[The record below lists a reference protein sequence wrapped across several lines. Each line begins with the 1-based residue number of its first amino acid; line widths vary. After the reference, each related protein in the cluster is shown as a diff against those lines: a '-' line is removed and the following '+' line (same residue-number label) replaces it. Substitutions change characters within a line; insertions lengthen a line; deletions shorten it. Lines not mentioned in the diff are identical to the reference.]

1 MVFQSHTD
9 QNWELPEPIGS
20 DSGDRLWA
28 VDGALTT
35 TKPTAAGR
43 LPGRYSTPGLV
54 DAHFHVAFR
63 YGAVPVGLDDALN
76 QLRAARDQGVLLV
89 RDLGAHDRLSLD
101 LPPDPSLPR
110 VIASGQHIAVEG
122 GFVEGSHQP
131 VPPGQLVTAA
141 LRELDAGATWVKVI
155 TDGQPGETA
164 YPLVV
169 IRQMVD
175 AVHARGFRVAAHAE
189 RTGRQIL
196 ETGVDSIEHGFTLD
210 EQDLRLMADRGVGW
224 SPTTNLL
231 VRDLREADGRL
242 AAQDLTPDRRSD
254 WRSGANR
261 CSVNSKE

>member
-1 MVFQSHTD
+1 M
-9 QNWELPEPIGS
+9 
-20 DSGDRLWA
+20 
-28 VDGALTT
+28 
-35 TKPTAAGR
+35 
-43 LPGRYSTPGLV
+43 
-54 DAHFHVAFR
+54 
-63 YGAVPVGLDDALN
+63 
-76 QLRAARDQGVLLV
+76 
-89 RDLGAHDRLSLD
+89 
-101 LPPDPSLPR
+101 
-110 VIASGQHIAVEG
+110 
-122 GFVEGSHQP
+122 
-131 VPPGQLVTAA
+131 
-141 LRELDAGATWVKVI
+141 KVI

-231 VRDLREADGRL
+231 VRDLQEADGRL

>member
-89 RDLGAHDRLSLD
+89 RDLGPMTVFRWICRLIR
-101 LPPDPSLPR
+101 PCRASLPR
-110 VIASGQHIAVEG
+110 ASTSRLKVASSKVATNPFRRGN
-122 GFVEGSHQP
+122 SL
-131 VPPGQLVTAA
+131 PPHCVSLMPA
-141 LRELDAGATWVKVI
+141 R
-155 TDGQPGETA
+155 PG
-164 YPLVV
+164 
-169 IRQMVD
+169 
-175 AVHARGFRVAAHAE
+175 
-189 RTGRQIL
+189 
-196 ETGVDSIEHGFTLD
+196 
-210 EQDLRLMADRGVGW
+210 
-224 SPTTNLL
+224 
-231 VRDLREADGRL
+231 
-242 AAQDLTPDRRSD
+242 
-254 WRSGANR
+254 
-261 CSVNSKE
+261 